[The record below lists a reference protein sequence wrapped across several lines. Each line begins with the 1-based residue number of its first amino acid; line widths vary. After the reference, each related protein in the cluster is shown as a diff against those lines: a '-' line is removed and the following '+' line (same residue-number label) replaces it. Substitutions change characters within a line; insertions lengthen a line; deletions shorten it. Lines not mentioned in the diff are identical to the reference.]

1 MTDPTTPPEGTI
13 EGSGTPID
21 VILPRQS
28 GDTSDTTTPPSGVI
42 LIPPLG
48 LDRVAKLTEG
58 FKEWWKKH
66 GPNSTQA
73 VIDAI
78 AIFAEALKPAQPQSP
93 PAQPATPTP

>member
-1 MTDPTTPPEGTI
+1 MNEPTTPPEGST
-13 EGSGTPID
+13 EGSGDAIP
-21 VILPRQS
+21 VIPARQT
-28 GDTSDTTTPPSGVI
+28 GDTSDTTTPPTGVI
-42 LIPPLG
+42 IIPPLG

-78 AIFAEALKPAQPQSP
+78 AIIAEALKPAPPQSP
-93 PAQPATPTP
+93 PAQSGTPTP